1 MRARRTRRSARWPTT
16 APGAAAEDRGMN
28 DLLTDN
34 PLVLLIAI
42 CEVAFWVV
50 LCAGLVARYP
60 LRRRRLGAALLLCVP
75 LVDLVLVSASLA
87 DVARGTSPG
96 FAHGL
101 AAVYLGFTVAFGHSL
116 MQWADVRFAHRFAGG
131 PAPVKP
137 PRDGWAALPH
147 ELREFGKAVG
157 AAAIA
162 GVVILAM
169 TVVEGTGIP
178 PADDWGADPLW
189 AWVLRIGVVL
199 AFWFIFG
206 PVWVLLGPTKKPAP
220 AISAGSAPAVS
231 PGPAPAPHPDPAA
244 AQPASPP
251 PGHPSAR

>member
-1 MRARRTRRSARWPTT
+1 
-16 APGAAAEDRGMN
+16 MN

-34 PLVLLIAI
+34 PLVLLIAV

-50 LCAGLVARYP
+50 LGAGLLARYP

-116 MQWADVRFAHRFAGG
+116 MRWADVRFAHRFAGG
-131 PAPVKP
+131 PAPVKA
-137 PRDGWAALPH
+137 PRDGWAAVPH
-147 ELREFGKAVG
+147 ELREFGKAVV
-157 AAAIA
+157 AAVIA

-169 TVVEGTGIP
+169 TFVDGSGIP
-178 PADDWGADPLW
+178 PAEAWGEDPLW
-189 AWVLRIGVVL
+189 SWMLRIGVVL

-206 PVWVLLGPTKKPAP
+206 PIWALLGPVKKPAP
-220 AISAGSAPAVS
+220 GSGS
-231 PGPAPAPHPDPAA
+231 GPGPAA
-244 AQPASPP
+244 AQTDSPP
-251 PGHPSAR
+251 PGHHSAR